1 MRRAESIIQELQGLR
16 GQAGAIYAVH
26 YACQRLSDP
35 VPAPP
40 EISATGFRDL
50 YSDEAVV
57 FSRVDR
63 PADQER
69 YVLESYFQ
77 FLQEHVG
84 SRLIHF
90 KMNAALF
97 SFTVLRN
104 RYSHVVNVNP
114 PELPSPERT
123 FALNA
128 LIEESIDSNF
138 ADPPQLR
145 SLIDLNRLHTQY
157 FLPGDEEAK
166 RFDVN
171 DHTAIKQSVAEKLDL
186 IAELSR
192 RVIDGD
198 LQTKNAGRRVQ
209 FAEGTLDSI
218 RISISVA
225 EGLRSASRPLRV
237 GRGSRPILALDDESD
252 YQDLYHA
259 MLRIFFRDVRTEEF
273 VPSHAGSNSRIDFIV
288 PEVNIAIELKDAS
301 RLTDKD
307 VGEQLA
313 IDVLRYSRHPLVRHL
328 VCLVFDYGARLANPA
343 GLERDLS
350 KRHGQIGVTVRV
362 VLS

>member
-1 MRRAESIIQELQGLR
+1 MRGAESIIQELQRLR

-40 EISATGFRDL
+40 GISATGFRDL

-63 PADQER
+63 PAHQER

-77 FLQEHVG
+77 FLQEHAG
-84 SRLIHF
+84 SRFIHF

-97 SFTVLRN
+97 SFAVLRN
-104 RYSHVVNVNP
+104 RYSHVFSANP

-128 LIEESIDSNF
+128 LVEESIDSDF
-138 ADPPQLR
+138 ADPPQLK
-145 SLIDLNRLHTQY
+145 SLIDLNRLPTRH
-157 FLPGDEEAK
+157 FLPGEEEAK
-166 RFDVN
+166 RFDAH
-171 DHTAIKQSVAEKLDL
+171 DHTAIKQSVAEKLNL

-192 RVIDGD
+192 RIIDGD
-198 LQTKNAGRRVQ
+198 LETKNAGRRVR

-218 RISISVA
+218 RISSSLA
-225 EGLRSASRPLRV
+225 ESLRSVSRPLTER
-237 GRGSRPILALDDESD
+237 RGSRPTLNLDDECD
-252 YQDLYHA
+252 YQDIYHA
-259 MLRIFFRDVRTEEF
+259 MLRVFFRDVRPEEY
-273 VPSHAGSNSRIDFIV
+273 VPSYAGSNSRIDFV
-288 PEVNIAIELKDAS
+288 LPEVNIAIELKDAS
-301 RLTDKD
+301 RLTDKE

-313 IDVLRYSRHPLVRHL
+313 VDVVRYGGHPLVRHL
-328 VCLVFDYGARLANPA
+328 ICLVFDYTARLRNPA

-350 KRHGQIGVTVRV
+350 KRYGQLGVTVRV
-362 VLS
+362 IRG